1 MVIIDTSVVY
11 KWFAQQEPYSGK
23 ALEILNNHISGK
35 EAIIAP
41 SILLY
46 EITNVIVT
54 KGKINLREIK
64 AFLRKLEEI
73 QIQVVEFE
81 HNLMS
86 KAALLAQKYKVSV
99 YDAAYAVLA
108 KEKKCNLI
116 TADINLVN
124 KLNLKFVK
132 SLSKT

>member
-11 KWFAQQEPYSGK
+11 KWFAQEESDSDK

-46 EITNVIVT
+46 EIINALVT
-54 KGKINLREIK
+54 KGNINLREIK

-86 KAALLAQKYKVSV
+86 KAAQLAQKYHVSV

-132 SLSKT
+132 SLSII